1 MNKKVTFITMMAII
15 FAAVISY
22 GQDAAAALPA
32 DTSYWKSSLQSG
44 ININQA
50 SFSNN
55 WKAGGTN
62 SFALGVFL
70 NGKASYLKG
79 PWSWDTD
86 LQLQYGLLS
95 TEQPT
100 SRWTKTTDRI
110 YLDSKVGYSFS
121 KSWSFFGSLTFMSQ
135 FAPGLKYVKNASAT
149 GDTALYI
156 SSFLSPGYLSEA
168 LGAEY
173 KPVDYW
179 FVRFGLGGVRQ
190 TFVID
195 DKVITG
201 EPSNYGVKTGKIKN
215 ELGLQIL
222 SKFDKDI
229 LKNINLKV
237 QFLGFINYEKFDNFV
252 NRTDIILTAKITK
265 YISTNVTAVVF
276 RDATQDAKYQW
287 SQALSLGILY
297 TIEKPAAKK

>member
-1 MNKKVTFITMMAII
+1 PTPKSST
-15 FAAVISY
+15 
-22 GQDAAAALPA
+22 
-32 DTSYWKSSLQSG
+32 DTSYWKTSLQTG
-44 ININQA
+44 INVNQA
-50 SFSNN
+50 SFSTN

-70 NGKASYLKG
+70 NGKANYLKEN
-79 PWSWDTD
+79 WSWDND
-86 LQLQYGLLS
+86 LQLQYGLLN
-95 TEQPT
+95 TQQPT

-110 YLDSKVGYSFS
+110 YLDSKVGYSWN

-135 FAPGLKYVKNASAT
+135 FAPGLKYVKNAAGT

-168 LGAEY
+168 LGVEY
-173 KPVDYW
+173 KPVDFW

-195 DKVITG
+195 QNVKTG
-201 EPSNYGVKTGKIKN
+201 EPSNYGVTTGTLKN

-229 LKNINLKV
+229 LKNVNLKV
-237 QFLGFINYEKFDNFV
+237 QFLGFVNYAKFDNFV
-252 NRTDIILTAKITK
+252 NRTDFILTAKVTK
-265 YISTNVTAVVF
+265 YISTNLTAVLF
-276 RDATQDAKYQW
+276 RDSSQDVNYQW

-297 TIEKPAAKK
+297 TFEKPTEKK

>member
-1 MNKKVTFITMMAII
+1 MFNKLPYFLGVIAILCHLTS
-15 FAAVISY
+15 F
-22 GQDAAAALPA
+22 GQDSTNVLKS
-32 DTSYWKSSLQSG
+32 DTSYWKTSLQSG
-44 ININQA
+44 LNVNQA
-50 SFSNN
+50 SFSDN
-55 WKAGGTN
+55 WKAGGSN

-70 NGKASYLKG
+70 NGKANYLREK
-79 PWSWDTD
+79 WSWDND
-86 LQLQYGLLS
+86 LQLQYGLLN
-95 TEQPT
+95 TQQPT

-110 YLDSKVGYSFS
+110 YLDSKLGHGIN
-121 KSWSFFGSLTFMSQ
+121 KNWSFFASLTFMTQ
-135 FAPGLKYVKNASAT
+135 FAPGIKYVKNKAET

-168 LGAEY
+168 LGVEY
-173 KPVDYW
+173 KPVDFW

-201 EPSNYGVKTGKIKN
+201 EPSNYGVKTGKVKN

-229 LKNINLKV
+229 FKNVNLKV
-237 QFLGFINYEKFDNFV
+237 HFINYEKFDNFV

-265 YISTNVTAVVF
+265 YISTNITAVLF
-276 RDATQDAKYQW
+276 RDATQDVKYQW

-297 TIEKPAAKK
+297 TIERPEAKK